1 MKRLAI
7 LLCLLT
13 PCGCGKVLGYYPT
26 EAELD
31 AIQRGEDPR
40 ANESGK
46 PAPKPKESD
55 RPRDSSGG
63 LEGSGK
69 ERGPN
74 SSGAGGTGDEAR
86 DAGPGSGVVLRWIDC
101 TLLIVEG
108 EGKRERVRIPGASV
122 PTDFAEASDA
132 LNKMRETYPSGTKL
146 VLAYPLKSQDGK
158 SIVYRNKDGDLLA
171 QIARKPD

>member
-13 PCGCGKVLGYYPT
+13 PCGCGKVIGYYPT

-40 ANESGK
+40 ANESGT
-46 PAPKPKESD
+46 PAPKPKEGD
-55 RPRDSSGG
+55 RKRDTTGG

-74 SSGAGGTGDEAR
+74 SSGAGGAGDEAR
-86 DAGPGSGVVLRWIDC
+86 DAGPSSAVVLRWIDC
-101 TLLIVEG
+101 SLLIVEG
-108 EGKRERVRIPGASV
+108 EGKRERVRIPGAAL
-122 PTDFAEASDA
+122 PEDLAEANDA
-132 LNKMRETYPSGTKL
+132 LNAMREKYPSGTKL
-146 VLAYPLKSQDGK
+146 ALSYPVKSQDGK
-158 SIVYRNKDGDLLA
+158 STIYRSKDGDLLA
-171 QIARKPD
+171 QITKKPD